1 MEPTSH
7 VTHLTRRSHKKPH
20 HSPLPSPHPAA
31 PPIYGTY
38 VPRHASHAPKP
49 QEGASLATP
58 LTSPR
63 SAHPRR
69 WALHPESSRPI
80 PTDPELSR
88 PIQTEMTISVPSISQ
103 HQLTSPNISEYHF
116 FFSGLAFRAISSPR
130 LQPDTA

>member
-1 MEPTSH
+1 MTP
-7 VTHLTRRSHKKPH
+7 
-20 HSPLPSPHPAA
+20 

-63 SAHPRR
+63 SAHPHR

-88 PIQTEMTISVPSISQ
+88 PIQTEMTIRVPSISQ
-103 HQLTSPNISEYHF
+103 HQLTSPNISDYLF
-116 FFSGLAFRAISSPR
+116 FFPGPLFRAIPPPR
-130 LQPDTA
+130 LHPDTA